1 MNWRDTLAELL
12 HRTASQHISAL
23 DTAALDLAC
32 ELMPAADVQFCDT
45 NMLACPPAQLV
56 LAMDALT
63 ALDATQ
69 ARVLLARVRDYISPH
84 IVVIARAGCPLNRL
98 DFLALGYEM
107 LAVDEVDRI
116 ALYQFDLA
124 TYKQVPD
131 WLNARYWAHPE
142 RWKP

>member
-1 MNWRDTLAELL
+1 MNWRHALTQLL
-12 HRTASQHISAL
+12 HHAAPKPLCAL
-23 DTAALDLAC
+23 DAAALDLARALVP
-32 ELMPAADVQFCDT
+32 EAEAQFCDPST
-45 NMLACPPAQLV
+45 LACPPAQLV
-56 LAMDALT
+56 LVMDALNP
-63 ALDATQ
+63 LDATQ
-69 ARVLLARVRDYISPH
+69 ARALLVRVRDFISPR
-84 IVVIARAGCPLNRL
+84 IVAIARADCPLKRL

-107 LAVDEVDRI
+107 LALDEGDEI